1 MQVFLETERL
11 VLRRFTGADLDNLVE
26 LDSDPDVMRFING
39 GYPTPRELIQHQTLP
54 RILRYYEPFNG
65 FGFWAAIEKSN
76 GEFLGWFQFRPAKAD
91 DYLSKPFSGA
101 GLDEVELGYRLR
113 KSAWGKGYAT
123 EASRALIH
131 KGFTELGV
139 QRVVASTY
147 EANVGSRRV
156 MEKAGMTL
164 VRTFRFTP
172 AELQAMGE
180 YQVGSDDIW
189 DGDDVE
195 YALQKSEWEQQEA
208 ARLTAGQ

>member
-11 VLRRFTGADLDNLVE
+11 VLRRFTAADVDNLVE
-26 LDSDPDVMRFING
+26 LDSDPDVMRFLNG
-39 GYPTPRELIQHQTLP
+39 GYPTPREVIQNRTLP
-54 RILRYYEPFNG
+54 RFLRYDEPFSG
-65 FGFWAAIEKSN
+65 FGFWAAIEKST
-76 GEFLGWFQFRPAKAD
+76 GEFLGWFHFRP
-91 DYLSKPFSGA
+91 SEGA
-101 GLDEVELGYRLR
+101 SRDEVGLGYRLR

-123 EASRALIH
+123 EASRALIR

-147 EANVGSRRV
+147 QDNVGSRRV

-164 VRTFRFTP
+164 VRTFRLTP

-180 YQVGSDDIW
+180 YQVASDDLW

-195 YALQKSEWEQQEA
+195 YALQKSDWEQREA
-208 ARLTAGQ
+208 ALRAVDRALP